1 MKKGK
6 IFLVFTVLLC
16 CSAAIAQEKESADS
30 ENKLRQ
36 YYSGKFGY
44 YQPDRGLNNGL
55 MLGVDG
61 ITEFVKYDIGLTG
74 AIDLYQKQT
83 FSPFGTPEPQVR
95 QQALL
100 LLPLH
105 ANIGY
110 RLLNLSDADTRVFV
124 GAGGGYYFYFYS
136 LEYAESSGSGG
147 LLGGGLTSTS
157 KSATENGGNI
167 FGTAFLRVLIGK
179 IFLEPRFYFASK
191 TEKTIGSYPLTID
204 PSGFALTIG
213 FQYE

>member
-1 MKKGK
+1 MKT
-6 IFLVFTVLLC
+6 LVMISMVVSL
-16 CSAAIAQEKESADS
+16 SAIAQTNDGAAS
-30 ENKLRQ
+30 ETKLRQ

-44 YQPDRGLNNGL
+44 YQPDKGLNNGL

-83 FSPFGTPEPQVR
+83 FNPFGTPEPQIR
-95 QQALL
+95 QQALIL
-100 LLPLH
+100 IPLH
-105 ANIGY
+105 ANVGY
-110 RLLNLSDADTRVFV
+110 RLVNINDADTRVFA

-136 LEYAESSGSGG
+136 LEYGETAGGGG
-147 LLGGGLTSTS
+147 LLGSGLTTS
-157 KSATENGGNI
+157 SKTATENGGNL
-167 FGTAFLRVLIGK
+167 FGTVFLRVLIGK

-191 TEKTIGSYPLTID
+191 TEKNIGAYPLTIN

>member
-1 MKKGK
+1 MKK
-6 IFLVFTVLLC
+6 FLVFAVLFF
-16 CSAAIAQEKESADS
+16 CSVAIAQEKESAAS

-44 YQPDRGLNNGL
+44 YQPDKGLNNGL

-105 ANIGY
+105 ANVGY
-110 RLLNLSDADTRVFV
+110 RLLNLGDADTRVFI

-136 LEYAESSGSGG
+136 VEYAESSGSGG

-157 KSATENGGNI
+157 TTATENGGNI